1 MTETPPQVVRSY
13 LAELDSALVGTTDE
27 VRREILTGV
36 REQLIGVDAATAA
49 HRIDELGDPA
59 FIAAEARAEA
69 PAMVQVSTLS
79 PRWYTILAG
88 LLVAFGGIIVPIAGW
103 IVGLGLVWASRSW
116 LRWEKWVATLVTPGL
131 MALALAVSW
140 AASLGPADG
149 GSPLVGGLAS
159 WHIVLLLPL
168 VINVGVGLWLI
179 VRARSPK

>member
-13 LAELDSALVGTTDE
+13 LAELDSALVGTTEE

-49 HRIDELGDPA
+49 HRID
-59 FIAAEARAEA
+59 
-69 PAMVQVSTLS
+69 V
-79 PRWYTILAG
+79 
-88 LLVAFGGIIVPIAGW
+88 
-103 IVGLGLVWASRSW
+103 GLVWASGSW

-131 MALALAVSW
+131 MALTLAASW

-149 GSPLVGGLAS
+149 GSPVIGGLAS